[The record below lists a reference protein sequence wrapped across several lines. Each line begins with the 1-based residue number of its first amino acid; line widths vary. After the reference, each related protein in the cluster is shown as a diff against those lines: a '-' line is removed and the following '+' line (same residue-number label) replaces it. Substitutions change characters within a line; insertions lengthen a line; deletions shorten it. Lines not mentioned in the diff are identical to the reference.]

1 MDINQK
7 ILKDK
12 NIIETIKNIILDSE
26 YKFDNKT
33 LYPKK
38 IDWYKNIIKIL
49 RKIIKENNDKFK
61 SIIYY
66 KGNGYRE
73 LNRILIN
80 KSFPLIY
87 IYSQYNNNIKNIFNK
102 SIINSE
108 PIYIFPSDIKKI
120 SDYKEKIILNH
131 ISNIDYIFSKYYN
144 DLKLSDCILFR
155 GMHNINDNDNNNN
168 FLEIFQ
174 KMTKNY
180 EYKIKN
186 KQIVNKIDEEYTFNN
201 FMSSTFNIKTALNFL
216 GNPGIFF
223 IINIKK
229 EHNVPGLFLS
239 NLFFSDINNNN
250 IEKKII
256 DMKDTESEILINRNL
271 TIKILKIK
279 NIIKNIKKTSFYSI
293 KNLYET
299 DKINKTKEIFKKKIK
314 IIYAESCP
322 YILPEKFIPDN
333 NFKYLCREL

>member
-1 MDINQK
+1 
-7 ILKDK
+7 
-12 NIIETIKNIILDSE
+12 
-26 YKFDNKT
+26 
-33 LYPKK
+33 
-38 IDWYKNIIKIL
+38 
-49 RKIIKENNDKFK
+49 
-61 SIIYY
+61 
-66 KGNGYRE
+66 
-73 LNRILIN
+73 
-80 KSFPLIY
+80 
-87 IYSQYNNNIKNIFNK
+87 
-102 SIINSE
+102 
-108 PIYIFPSDIKKI
+108 
-120 SDYKEKIILNH
+120 
-131 ISNIDYIFSKYYN
+131 
-144 DLKLSDCILFR
+144 
-155 GMHNINDNDNNNN
+155 MHNINDNDNNNN

-174 KMTKNY
+174 KMTQNY

-239 NLFFSDINNNN
+239 NLFFLDIIPDTN

-256 DMKDTESEILINRNL
+256 DITDTESEILIHRNL

-279 NIIKNIKKTSFYSI
+279 NIKEPSFYSI
-293 KNLYET
+293 KNLYKTDNT
-299 DKINKTKEIFKKKIK
+299 DKTDKAHKTNKKKIK